1 MSNKHTAKKDRSRS
15 RYRERLS
22 ARGLSKSPTMPSV
35 EDLRARQRHADWKP
49 SLPK

>member
-1 MSNKHTAKKDRSRS
+1 MSNKHTAKKERSPS

-22 ARGLSKSPTMPSV
+22 ARGLSKSPVMPTV
-35 EDLRARQRHADWKP
+35 EYLRARQRQEDWKP